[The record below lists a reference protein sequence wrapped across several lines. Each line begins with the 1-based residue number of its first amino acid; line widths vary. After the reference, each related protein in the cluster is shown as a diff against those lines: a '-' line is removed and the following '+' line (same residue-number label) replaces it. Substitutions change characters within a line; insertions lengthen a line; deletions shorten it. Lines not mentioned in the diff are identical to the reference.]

1 MTIQGRKSLLFLS
14 AGSLLILMAVIAAV
28 ATWQLTSGEGN
39 DISIEKP
46 RGPLASDFTVP
57 TLNGDF
63 QLAQQLG
70 KVTVLYFSFPG

>member
-14 AGSLLILMAVIAAV
+14 AGSLLILVAVIAAV
-28 ATWQLTSGEGN
+28 ATWQLTSGDGE
-39 DISIEKP
+39 DISAVRP
-46 RGPLASDFTVP
+46 SGSSAPDFTVP